1 VYSLTAR
8 GKKELVRR
16 LTQFNE
22 KEAAFENEF
31 RLRVGLFSTLD
42 VETRKHILVSVINGW
57 QRGKRNL

>member
-1 VYSLTAR
+1 
-8 GKKELVRR
+8 VRR